1 MTHNIDAG
9 NAERRKV
16 LTGSIK
22 LLVSIGFVFLLVP
35 FFKSIPWP
43 EEATPE
49 NSTLILADSLTPG
62 RPLLVTLKDGSQ
74 VFVTRPDAATT
85 ENLQAI
91 SPDILWYGTA
101 PGLLDQDYLV
111 VQAHT
116 SQDEAITYLGPQANW
131 SGGFVA
137 KSGAAWD
144 VAGRALKPFPGHP
157 GGNAMKVSNLIPA
170 PWRRHDDGVLLMPAP
185 VDTSTAQG
193 EDS

>member
-62 RPLLVTLKDGSQ
+62 RPLLVTLTDGSQ

-85 ENLQAI
+85 EILHDI
-91 SPDILWYGTA
+91 SPEILWYGTA
-101 PGLLDQDYLV
+101 PGLLDQEYLV
-111 VQAHT
+111 VQAQT
-116 SQDEAITYLGPQANW
+116 SLDEAITYLGPQANW
-131 SGGFVA
+131 AGGFVA

-157 GGNAMKVSNLIPA
+157 GGNTMKVSNLIPA

-185 VDTSTAQG
+185 VDISPDQS

>member
-1 MTHNIDAG
+1 MTHNIDPG

-49 NSTLILADSLTPG
+49 NSTLILEDSLTPG
-62 RPLLVTLKDGSQ
+62 RPLLVTLTDGSQ

-85 ENLQAI
+85 RNLHDI

-101 PGLLDQDYLV
+101 PGLLDQEYLV

-116 SQDEAITYLGPQANW
+116 SLDEAITYLGPQTNW
-131 SGGFVA
+131 AGGFVA

-157 GGNAMKVSNLIPA
+157 GGNVMKVSNLIPA

-185 VDTSTAQG
+185 VVTTPAQSA
-193 EDS
+193 DD